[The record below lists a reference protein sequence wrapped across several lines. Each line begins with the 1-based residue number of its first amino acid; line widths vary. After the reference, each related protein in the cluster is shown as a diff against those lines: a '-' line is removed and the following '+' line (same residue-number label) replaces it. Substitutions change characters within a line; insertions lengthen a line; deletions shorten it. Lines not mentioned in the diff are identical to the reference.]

1 MEDKLNILI
10 AEDEGITALSLEDE
24 LQLEGYNV
32 AGIAD
37 NGEEAVHIMKTQ
49 TVDLALLDIHLK
61 GDWDGIETAQ
71 QLKAIKNIPLIY
83 LTAYSDNITLERAK
97 QTAPAAYLIKPYQP
111 RHLMLTIE
119 LALHNFAFHK
129 TPADINSLKNETPE
143 TAKETLLYF
152 NDAVFIKQAYKFIKI
167 NLSDVL
173 YLEAEGNYTHIFT
186 QNKKY
191 TLRYT
196 LVATLEKL
204 HHPHFVRVHR
214 SFAINTYHV
223 ENFSDDM
230 LYLGDKEIPLGRNY
244 KEDFFRHFDF
254 L

>member
-37 NGEEAVHIMKTQ
+37 NGGEAVNIMKTQ

-97 QTAPAAYLIKPYQP
+97 QTAPAAYLIKP
-111 RHLMLTIE
+111 
-119 LALHNFAFHK
+119 
-129 TPADINSLKNETPE
+129 
-143 TAKETLLYF
+143 
-152 NDAVFIKQAYKFIKI
+152 
-167 NLSDVL
+167 
-173 YLEAEGNYTHIFT
+173 
-186 QNKKY
+186 
-191 TLRYT
+191 
-196 LVATLEKL
+196 
-204 HHPHFVRVHR
+204 
-214 SFAINTYHV
+214 
-223 ENFSDDM
+223 
-230 LYLGDKEIPLGRNY
+230 
-244 KEDFFRHFDF
+244 
-254 L
+254 